1 MVLNFINTTCTEEI
15 RAPFDHPTAR
25 HSGQHQLLWE
35 DRGACHFV
43 CPALLNTV
51 SSSSTCLPRVTGL
64 YYSLW
69 LDGAALYI
77 DSHTFFLHSP
87 ADRYLASTANRFLT
101 EVPKHTTAEK
111 GQPVPKLAVGK
122 LDLHM

>member
-1 MVLNFINTTCTEEI
+1 MLVVLFVPLYLTRCPP
-15 RAPFDHPTAR
+15 APP
-25 HSGQHQLLWE
+25 
-35 DRGACHFV
+35 V
-43 CPALLNTV
+43 
-51 SSSSTCLPRVTGL
+51 LPRVTGL

-111 GQPVPKLAVGK
+111 GQPVPELALGK